1 MGLRSE
7 SEALLL
13 SQNFETERSVKTI
26 EANIL
31 KRFDRPPEQP
41 TQTAQ
46 LAAERTFNENQIQGD
61 LDLDANLSPM
71 LKRDNTN
78 AFVDNRGRPVSVSG
92 YLIDREG
99 NIVNQE
105 GVKVFNKEDLREGV
119 DLPVLL
125 SLERFNFNPLDILG
139 NVDEIALG

>member
-1 MGLRSE
+1 
-7 SEALLL
+7 
-13 SQNFETERSVKTI
+13 
-26 EANIL
+26 
-31 KRFDRPPEQP
+31 
-41 TQTAQ
+41 
-46 LAAERTFNENQIQGD
+46 
-61 LDLDANLSPM
+61 M